1 MADNDPEKRPICF
14 EQDGI
19 YSSTCL
25 AGVFF
30 FRIILPS
37 VSTHYDNLCSFKA
50 TTYHLY
56 L

>member
-30 FRIILPS
+30 FKIIFPS
-37 VSTHYDNLCSFKA
+37 VLIHNDDSFSFKA
-50 TTYHLY
+50 TEL
-56 L
+56 